1 MWKRG
6 NGDGRYCVTCRFFL
20 GNQGFKIQR
29 CLIAQSLNP
38 WIHISFRIMLPPL
51 YCWSYPAILSFQR
64 DWLTGI
70 PRASSHLGMSF
81 SPFLLFCFGLQ
92 SKGRHHAEAPWNGPR
107 KQKDQKSGLSGLK
120 GKLSGRKDGSKKQ
133 KTSPFQDVS
142 PSLVRTLESPWRAAS
157 PDPPANAHRASETTA
172 PVGFF
177 VVWIQKG
184 VQIWRKKNGLSWPG
198 S

>member
-1 MWKRG
+1 M
-6 NGDGRYCVTCRFFL
+6 
-20 GNQGFKIQR
+20 QR

-70 PRASSHLGMSF
+70 PRAILAC
-81 SPFLLFCFGLQ
+81 PFLLFFFGLQ

-120 GKLSGRKDGSKKQ
+120 GKLSGRKDGSKKFLP
-133 KTSPFQDVS
+133 KK
-142 PSLVRTLESPWRAAS
+142 SLRLWFGLWNLRDGQFLRIHLQMLTEPQRQQLRRFFRCLEKKVCKYGKNRSVMARFIG
-157 PDPPANAHRASETTA
+157 PP
-172 PVGFF
+172 
-177 VVWIQKG
+177 G
-184 VQIWRKKNGLSWPG
+184 VEEKSQISF
-198 S
+198 